1 MKLTLTL
8 YIERKLGELD
18 GHCHFFW
25 QKSKIWLRYFLLV
38 GSPKLRIGGLGP
50 SMSLKAYLL
59 IL

>member
-38 GSPKLRIGGLGP
+38 GSPKLRIGGFRAFNVP
-50 SMSLKAYLL
+50 
-59 IL
+59 